1 MASHGG
7 AIAIVL
13 GIIWYARHYGKRY
26 GFDFLWIM
34 DRLGIAVAFAGMFIR
49 LGNLMNSEIFGS
61 PTMLPWGFRFFKSQE
76 WLALYGPG
84 RAQSP
89 ELLQSLG
96 LTEPLALYK
105 WALPRFRRGVLFG
118 LFLTLLFGSRFLIE
132 FIKLPQ
138 VAFEKEM
145 SLDMGQWLSVP
156 FIIAGLF
163 LIIRS
168 FRITTPATRTQA

>member
-1 MASHGG
+1 MT
-7 AIAIVL
+7 L
-13 GIIWYARHYGKRY
+13 
-26 GFDFLWIM
+26 
-34 DRLGIAVAFAGMFIR
+34 
-49 LGNLMNSEIFGS
+49 
-61 PTMLPWGFRFFKSQE
+61 PTMDFF
-76 WLALYGPG
+76 
-84 RAQSP
+84 
-89 ELLQSLG
+89 
-96 LTEPLALYK
+96 
-105 WALPRFRRGVLFG
+105 LFG

-168 FRITTPATRTQA
+168 FRITTPATRTQS